1 MRMQCKISFVLLLL
15 IMFLVSTIGQAE
27 EKEQASL
34 WPVPD
39 YMGSIWTRPALTGN
53 WGGVRTKMADKGI
66 TVSVDI
72 IQTYQNI
79 IDGGREFG
87 DVIGT
92 RLGNAIINST
102 DLGIGRPKGT
112 GGEFGGSVDYEIH
125 FDFNKMGL
133 MPGAFLRIF
142 GETKFGDFID
152 SNTGALTAV
161 NTDSLFPTIK
171 DERTTLTG
179 FVYYQFLSEWFA
191 LYLGKLDTLDG
202 DANAF
207 AGARGKDQ
215 FMNQNFVFN
224 PVTLATVPYSAL
236 GGGALFVLPNNRGL
250 FSFTALDP
258 NGTAKKIGFDDA
270 FDGGVV
276 LTSELRI
283 GVKPFGF
290 QGHQLLGATW
300 NSRDFTGLDQD
311 FSRLFFEFLTTGA
324 ATLDEKEDSWSL
336 YYNFDQ
342 YLYVEDEKTNQGVG
356 IFGRFGW
363 ADKDT
368 NPIENF
374 YSVDV
379 GGKGIIPGR
388 DNDTFGIGY
397 WYIDPSDKFPNPFNI
412 IHRGKGA
419 EIFYNFEI
427 TPWMHI
433 TPDFQIIDPGLRAVE
448 TNYIAGIRVK
458 ISL

>member
-1 MRMQCKISFVLLLL
+1 MKIRCILSFILAFA
-15 IMFLVSTIGQAE
+15 FLVTISSISLVQAE

-34 WPVPD
+34 WPVPYYKGD
-39 YMGSIWTRPALTGN
+39 IWSRPALTGS

-66 TVSVDI
+66 TVSVDT

-79 IDGGREFG
+79 IDGGRESGDIIGMANAFG
-87 DVIGT
+87 
-92 RLGNAIINST
+92 N
-102 DLGIGRPKGT
+102 PKGT
-112 GGEFGGSVDYEIH
+112 GGEYGGSADYEIH

-133 MPGAFLRIF
+133 MPGAFLRVF
-142 GETKFGDFID
+142 AETKFGDFVD
-152 SNTGALTAV
+152 SNTGVLTAA

-171 DERTTLTG
+171 DERTTLTS

-202 DANAF
+202 DANTF

-224 PVTLATVPYSAL
+224 PVTLATVPYTAL
-236 GGGALFVLPNNRGL
+236 GSGALFMLPNNRGL

-283 GVKPFGF
+283 GVKPFGL

-300 NSRDFTGLDQD
+300 NSRDFKALDQD
-311 FSRLFFEFLTTGA
+311 FRRLFFEFLTTPGQVE
-324 ATLDEKEDSWSL
+324 LDEKEDSWSL

-342 YLYVEDEKTNQGVG
+342 YFYVEDEKTNQGVG

-374 YSVDV
+374 YSVGV

-412 IHRGKGA
+412 RGLTS
-419 EIFYNFEI
+419 IF
-427 TPWMHI
+427 
-433 TPDFQIIDPGLRAVE
+433 
-448 TNYIAGIRVK
+448 
-458 ISL
+458 